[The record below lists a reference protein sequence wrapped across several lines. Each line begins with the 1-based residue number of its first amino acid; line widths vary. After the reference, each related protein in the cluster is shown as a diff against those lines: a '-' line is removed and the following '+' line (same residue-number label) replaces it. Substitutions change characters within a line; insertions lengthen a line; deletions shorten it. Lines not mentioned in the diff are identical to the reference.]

1 MAWCVREILAH
12 FLVSHCLGVKTW
24 FFYTR
29 DSRRCVWEDSFEG
42 FFFLFAMLANDPRQH
57 GSDAVFAVCL
67 RNLRP
72 ISPFFLGEAI
82 AKLSFQENR
91 LKFPRTR
98 NNHYLTPC
106 GRARSEKIGEKKL
119 KLKLSAALSPPPFW
133 FLVFSKKK
141 ECFLLALRYSFI
153 SILRDI
159 PEQLKTGDMFRWH
172 NAGAIKKRLPF
183 TCVQIQG
190 IS

>member
-1 MAWCVREILAH
+1 MRKSEKRKNWWKETETQTLGGSVASTILI
-12 FLVSHCLGVKTW
+12 S
-24 FFYTR
+24 
-29 DSRRCVWEDSFEG
+29 G
-42 FFFLFAMLANDPRQH
+42 FF
-57 GSDAVFAVCL
+57 
-67 RNLRP
+67 
-72 ISPFFLGEAI
+72 
-82 AKLSFQENR
+82 
-91 LKFPRTR
+91 
-98 NNHYLTPC
+98 
-106 GRARSEKIGEKKL
+106 
-119 KLKLSAALSPPPFW
+119 
-133 FLVFSKKK
+133 KKK